1 MSGSDDRPM
10 ETGIA
15 SGVETVVHGVDFSG
29 ATKGGS
35 GIRIATRRPGTP
47 LSELRRVDRS
57 GLRAEIL
64 LGLEE
69 PGDRRHRWLID
80 APFGIPAATLEACG
94 VELDWRASVAWLASF
109 QDPRDWRRAV
119 RQVSRKEPKRV
130 ADRAAGTPLASMN
143 LRVFKQT
150 WTVMVEILDP
160 LVEAGVRVEPLAG
173 PRAAAVVVGEG
184 CPASVLKRAGDS
196 ARGYKGRGEPP
207 RARRVEIVERIQRDW
222 GLSLASDVAA
232 RCIDDEGGDDLDA
245 VLLTLD
251 AWQGPPPSIA
261 QVEGWVW

>member
-1 MSGSDDRPM
+1 MAAPDERLM
-10 ETGIA
+10 ETGVA
-15 SGVETVVHGVDFSG
+15 SDVETIVHGVDFSG

-35 GIRIATRRPGTP
+35 GIRIATRRPDEP

-64 LGLEE
+64 LGLEDS
-69 PGDRRHRWLID
+69 GRRRHRWLID

-94 VELDWRASVAWLASF
+94 VDLDWRASVAWLASF

-130 ADRAAGTPLASMN
+130 ADRAAATPLASMN
-143 LRVFKQT
+143 LRVFKQA
-150 WTVMVEILDP
+150 WTVMVEVLDP

-173 PRAAAVVVGEG
+173 SSASPVVVGEG
-184 CPASVLKRAGDS
+184 CPASILKRGGDS

-207 RARRVEIVERIQRDW
+207 RSRRAEIVARIERDW
-222 GLSLASDVAA
+222 GLSLASEVAA
-232 RCIDDEGGDDLDA
+232 RCVDDEGGDDLDA

-251 AWQGPPPSIA
+251 PWQGPPPSIA
-261 QVEGWVW
+261 AVEGWVW